1 MENVNGDTQKTAQR
15 ATRWLDG
22 SSASAR
28 IRPCS
33 DSSPKHSPLLWVAN
47 NSGDMFGLP
56 NYLTKRRL
64 NLKLTLKFQEMKLK
78 IFQADA
84 FASGLFKGNPA
95 AVVPLTEWLSDQVMQ
110 QIAAENNLSETAF
123 FIPEGD
129 HFHIRW
135 FTPKAEVN
143 LCGHATLATAHIL
156 FNELNLPQKQI
167 VFNSRSGML
176 TVRKIDDK
184 LQLDFPADFVQPVDS
199 SPDFAEALGIEV
211 LTTFK
216 GRTDYLLLFDSEETI
231 RNLKPNF
238 HLLQQAD
245 ARGIIVT
252 ARGTEV
258 DFVSRFFAPA
268 VGVNEDPVTGSAHT
282 TLIPFW
288 AKRLNKTELTALQL
302 SERGGQLWCKL
313 DGERVLISGKAVTYL
328 RGEIQV

>member
-1 MENVNGDTQKTAQR
+1 
-15 ATRWLDG
+15 
-22 SSASAR
+22 
-28 IRPCS
+28 
-33 DSSPKHSPLLWVAN
+33 
-47 NSGDMFGLP
+47 
-56 NYLTKRRL
+56 
-64 NLKLTLKFQEMKLK
+64 MKLRL
-78 IFQADA
+78 FQADA
-84 FASGLFKGNPA
+84 FASGLFKGNSA
-95 AVVPLTEWLSDQVMQ
+95 AVVPLTEWLPDETMQ

-156 FNELNLPQKQI
+156 FNELNFAGTHI
-167 VFNSRSGML
+167 DFNSKSGML
-176 TVRKIDDK
+176 TVSKTDDK
-184 LQLDFPADFVQPVDS
+184 LQLDFPADFVQAVEAVPV
-199 SPDFAEALGIEV
+199 FAETFGVHPLA
-211 LTTFK
+211 TFK
-216 GRTDYLLLFDSEETI
+216 GRTDFLLLFDSEETI
-231 RNLKPNF
+231 RKFQPDIS
-238 HLLQQAD
+238 LLLSTN

-252 ARGTEV
+252 AKGKEV

-268 VGVNEDPVTGSAHT
+268 VGVDEDPVTGSAHT

-328 RGEIQV
+328 KGEIEV